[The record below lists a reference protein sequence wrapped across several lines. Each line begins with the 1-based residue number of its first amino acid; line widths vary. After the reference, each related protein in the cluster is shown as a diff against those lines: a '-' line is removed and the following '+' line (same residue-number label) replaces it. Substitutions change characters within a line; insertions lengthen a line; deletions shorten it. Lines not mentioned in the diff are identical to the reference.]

1 MAAVCTA
8 VLLHASCSID
18 ETFTVSG
25 SSGQD
30 GTVLSFTG
38 DPMHGQK
45 VKTRASDPK
54 DEDEKRINQLYIFFF
69 DQDGDYLEGSYLEGY
84 PLASKNGGF
93 YAPGEGVTTLK
104 IANDPAASY
113 FADQT
118 AASSAIVYAL
128 ANVDPAVMGFDEL
141 DEYGRPKEIKNM
153 GDLEDIFYIPHPLIN
168 DSSDNEDKQLL
179 LDIPA
184 AGMPMAGKKT
194 VDLTAVGNASA
205 NAEARTIELKALM
218 ARVDVNIRLE
228 TDDFVEGLP
237 RLTMID
243 WTAMNIPTGASIGE
257 PARDPADPS
266 NDEYTTLSDRKVSY
280 KREQYRQ
287 ISNNSG
293 EISLTFY
300 MFENVQPA
308 VSFSYPDDV
317 KEDEKQRYKPKLANK
332 DAAGIKLHCNYST
345 YNDVDGNATYDV
357 TYTLYLGANHTD
369 DFTVRRNHQYKND
382 IVIQGLIH
390 HDDVASGNAYSFDAR
405 VNISHENN
413 KYHIAILRERNHD
426 AHFCVTPMDVYLF
439 EDPALNPKL
448 TVSVDA
454 GWVGMEKISAAH
466 MEDGT
471 VPDPSVQH
479 ATGSWTAGNGK
490 RFYFTTGLVNELKDK
505 NSTVTA
511 DANRDRIYFYLDENL
526 TMSNR
531 QATVSLTYED
541 DETPPETR
549 TLILE
554 QVHLIEIIVYNR
566 NDNTNEWTTPRQT
579 IYMEQFEEYLQ
590 HYDPL
595 DESTTEQIY
604 TGLPW
609 IVSGENYA
617 TEAIPTLYTTR
628 AILPFTEVAEPH
640 KVYYEGLQYTDF
652 MIQLTDHQSMY
663 LNGVPSSAFE
673 YCYNKNK
680 RTSSGTI
687 PTPIREGG
695 FAQRDWYE
703 DGSYSLKWFLPGI
716 RQMEDA
722 LKEQYTSYREFQEE
736 LYWSSAAGI
745 RNSRQDSE
753 HARATG
759 VDSNGDYIHS
769 NPGETNPVGNKLR
782 TDICRIR
789 AFRTDLNPASY

>member
-1 MAAVCTA
+1 MT
-8 VLLHASCSID
+8 HI
-18 ETFTVSG
+18 
-25 SSGQD
+25 
-30 GTVLSFTG
+30 
-38 DPMHGQK
+38 
-45 VKTRASDPK
+45 SD
-54 DEDEKRINQLYIFFF
+54 
-69 DQDGDYLEGSYLEGY
+69 
-84 PLASKNGGF
+84 
-93 YAPGEGVTTLK
+93 
-104 IANDPAASY
+104 
-113 FADQT
+113 
-118 AASSAIVYAL
+118 
-128 ANVDPAVMGFDEL
+128 
-141 DEYGRPKEIKNM
+141 
-153 GDLEDIFYIPHPLIN
+153 
-168 DSSDNEDKQLL
+168 
-179 LDIPA
+179 
-184 AGMPMAGKKT
+184 
-194 VDLTAVGNASA
+194 
-205 NAEARTIELKALM
+205 
-218 ARVDVNIRLE
+218 
-228 TDDFVEGLP
+228 
-237 RLTMID
+237 
-243 WTAMNIPTGASIGE
+243 
-257 PARDPADPS
+257 
-266 NDEYTTLSDRKVSY
+266 
-280 KREQYRQ
+280 
-287 ISNNSG
+287 
-293 EISLTFY
+293 
-300 MFENVQPA
+300 
-308 VSFSYPDDV
+308 
-317 KEDEKQRYKPKLANK
+317 
-332 DAAGIKLHCNYST
+332 
-345 YNDVDGNATYDV
+345 
-357 TYTLYLGANHTD
+357 
-369 DFTVRRNHQYKND
+369 
-382 IVIQGLIH
+382 
-390 HDDVASGNAYSFDAR
+390 
-405 VNISHENN
+405 
-413 KYHIAILRERNHD
+413 HD

-466 MEDGT
+466 MEAGT

-505 NSTVTA
+505 NGGTVTA

-549 TLILE
+549 TLLLE

-595 DESTTEQIY
+595 DESATEQIY

-609 IVSGENYA
+609 IVSGEKYA
-617 TEAIPTLYTTR
+617 TEAIPTLYSR
-628 AILPFTEVAEPH
+628 WEIIPYTEVAEPH
-640 KVYYEGLQYTDF
+640 KVYYEGLEYTDF

-680 RTSSGTI
+680 RTSGGTI

-722 LKEQYTSYREFQEE
+722 LKEQYTSYRVFQEE

-745 RNSRQDSE
+745 RNSSQDSE

-769 NPGETNPVGNKLR
+769 NPGESNPIGNKLR

-789 AFRTDLNPASY
+789 AFRTDRNPASY